1 MIQIGTQMKICRKC
15 DKKITYE
22 NRVKYHNYPGIQRI
36 CKPCKLEEARKHNA
50 KKYKA
55 IKENPIW

>member
-1 MIQIGTQMKICRKC
+1 MKICRKC
-15 DKKITYE
+15 NKKIKYKDQ
-22 NRVKYHNYPGIQRI
+22 VKYHSYPGIQKI
-36 CKPCKLEEARKHNA
+36 CKPCKLEESRKYNE

>member
-1 MIQIGTQMKICRKC
+1 MKICRKC
-15 DKKITYE
+15 DKEITYE

-36 CKPCKLEEARKHNA
+36 CKPCKLEESRKHNA

>member
-1 MIQIGTQMKICRKC
+1 MRECRVC
-15 DKKITYE
+15 EKKIKFKD
-22 NRVKYHNYPGIQRI
+22 RVKYYNYPGIEKI
-36 CKPCKLEEARKHNA
+36 CKPCKLEQSRKHNE